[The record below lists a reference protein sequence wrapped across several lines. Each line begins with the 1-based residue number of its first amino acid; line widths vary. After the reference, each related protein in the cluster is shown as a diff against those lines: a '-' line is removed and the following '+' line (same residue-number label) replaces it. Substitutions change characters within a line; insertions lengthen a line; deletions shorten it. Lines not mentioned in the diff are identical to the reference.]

1 MILSVADRKAALRRI
16 RALVGSR
23 FAELVKSRGFERRR
37 GSVRLYRFRR
47 KSAERHDLLEVQF
60 DRYMRPRFI
69 VNFGTVSSDGLVDGY
84 GRNLAADDVQIVHLP
99 VSGRLNACPRL
110 LLEYWFGVGWVTIGS
125 AERAAELQIDKLTRL
140 FPHVEHW
147 FATGRAGLRLAVRN
161 EPQKAPGSRKKFMQ
175 EKGIWPPPGWTE
187 ENNERSDLLHGGR
200 DIF

>member
-84 GRNLAADDVQIVHLP
+84 GRNLAADDVQIVHLS

-147 FATGRAGLRLAVRN
+147 FATGRAGLHLAVRN

-187 ENNERSDLLHGGR
+187 ENNEKT
-200 DIF
+200 

>member
-125 AERAAELQIDKLTRL
+125 AERAAELQIDKLIRL
-140 FPHVEHW
+140 FPQVEHW
-147 FATGRAGLRLAVRN
+147 FATGRAGLHLAVRN

-175 EKGIWPPPGWTE
+175 EKAIYQSAVAE
-187 ENNERSDLLHGGR
+187 GR
-200 DIF
+200 AILQQIGFK